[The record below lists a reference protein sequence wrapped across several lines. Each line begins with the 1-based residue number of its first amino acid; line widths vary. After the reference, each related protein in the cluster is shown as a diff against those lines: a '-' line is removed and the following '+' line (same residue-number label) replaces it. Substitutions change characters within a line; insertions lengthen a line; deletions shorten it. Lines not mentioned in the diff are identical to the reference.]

1 MPQLW
6 ESSVAGMNPCPK
18 PLSMYG
24 VTESVLHASA
34 FASMLWQITMCPLTS
49 AVVDLQALV
58 LASSVQMAHSALG
71 NTPAIITPP
80 LMSPATPNEPG
91 ATPMQVC

>member
-1 MPQLW
+1 MCEVTQPVQMLYY
-6 ESSVAGMNPCPK
+6 VLPCF
-18 PLSMYG
+18 G
-24 VTESVLHASA
+24 AV
-34 FASMLWQITMCPLTS
+34 QGITDEFPED
-49 AVVDLQALV
+49 VLQALV

-80 LMSPATPNEPG
+80 LVSPATPNEPG